1 MVEDETFV
9 RSHGC
14 CFGAKLV
21 RGAYMEKERRLA
33 TTAGL
38 PDPVNESFEDTSRM
52 YEKSMEYLLDKSVV
66 EMDKYFVMVASH
78 NEGSVTHALQ
88 RYVFVEVFNQ
98 IGLILYTSIYA
109 LNICD
114 Q

>member
-9 RSHGC
+9 RSRGC

-33 TTAGL
+33 NSAGV
-38 PDPVNESFEDTSRM
+38 PDPVNDSFQDTSRM
-52 YEKSMEYLLDKSVV
+52 YEKSMDYLLEKSAIG
-66 EMDKYFVMVASH
+66 MDKYFVMVASH

-98 IGLILYTSIYA
+98 IGLIYSLQFIK
-109 LNICD
+109 
-114 Q
+114 